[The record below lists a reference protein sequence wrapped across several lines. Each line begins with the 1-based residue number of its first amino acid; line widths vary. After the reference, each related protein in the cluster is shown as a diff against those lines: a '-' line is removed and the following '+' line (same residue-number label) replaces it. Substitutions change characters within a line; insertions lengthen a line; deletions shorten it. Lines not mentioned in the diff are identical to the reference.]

1 MTRDYDMT
9 LNDARTATFAGPTR
23 CPALPASLCARLL
36 LFAALVASAV
46 ASATRTAQA
55 ETVPAKGL
63 IDARVR
69 TTAFRSD
76 EVYRLHGYV
85 GYQIDLEFQEGER
98 FVGLGAGDIEALSFV
113 GEGNHLFLK
122 PRAARVATNLTVL
135 TNRREYRFDYTSL
148 PTRPAGDDP
157 DVVYALRFT
166 YPPDRHQEASAAEA
180 AQLEAA
186 LRDAALARPNNVDY
200 WYCGSPSL
208 KPVEAS
214 DDGVHTRLRFAAQA
228 ELPAI
233 FVRNDDGSESLLNF
247 SMDGGDV
254 VIHRVAR
261 RFILRR
267 GRLAACVVN
276 QGFVGGGLRLD
287 SGTIAPRIERTT
299 RGGGPK

>member
-1 MTRDYDMT
+1 MNETVSR
-9 LNDARTATFAGPTR
+9 
-23 CPALPASLCARLL
+23 
-36 LFAALVASAV
+36 LVAAGIATAIVAAMTSA
-46 ASATRTAQA
+46 RA
-55 ETVPAKGL
+55 ETVPAKGV

-69 TTAFRSD
+69 TTEFRPD
-76 EVYRLHGYV
+76 EVYRLHGFA
-85 GYQIDLEFQEGER
+85 GYQIDLEFQEGEH

-113 GEGNHLFLK
+113 GESNHLFLK
-122 PRAARVATNLTVL
+122 PRAANVATNLTVL

-148 PTRPAGDDP
+148 ATRPAGDDP

-166 YPPDRHQEASAAEA
+166 YPPDLRQEASAAEA
-180 AQLEAA
+180 AQLEAG
-186 LRDAALARPNNVDY
+186 LRDAALERPQNIDY

-208 KPVEAS
+208 KPTQAS

-228 ELPAI
+228 ELPAV
-233 FVRNDDGSESLLNF
+233 FVRNEDGSESLLNF

-254 VIHRVAR
+254 VIHRVAH

-267 GRLAACVVN
+267 GRLTGCVVN

-299 RGGGPK
+299 RGGPP